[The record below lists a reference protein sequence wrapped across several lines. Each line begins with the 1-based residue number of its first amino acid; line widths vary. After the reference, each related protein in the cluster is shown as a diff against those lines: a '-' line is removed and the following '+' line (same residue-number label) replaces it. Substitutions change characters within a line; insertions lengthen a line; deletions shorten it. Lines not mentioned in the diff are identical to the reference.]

1 MLWSLNDR
9 DTCVF
14 TVILLDTK
22 CVDDVAIHVL
32 VGYTA
37 VYIPVLVI
45 HHHSQSHIYL
55 SWFHLRMSSDV
66 YRCVYISSYAYG

>member
-14 TVILLDTK
+14 TLILLDTK

-45 HHHSQSHIYL
+45 HQHSQSHIYL
-55 SWFHLRMSSDV
+55 S
-66 YRCVYISSYAYG
+66 